1 MTIKNKKIP
10 VNYSARDFSS
20 IKAALVE
27 HAKRYYPDSYQD
39 FSEAGFGSL
48 MLDTVAYV
56 GDMLSF
62 YLDYQANESFLET
75 ANETDNIIKLAKQL
89 GYKHDNSFS
98 STGIASFYIFVPA
111 SSNGLSPDRR
121 YIPVLKKNSTFSA
134 KNGAQFILVEDV
146 RFDRDTNE
154 IAVART
160 DENTGLP
167 IYYAIKSY
175 GTVISGKYSSATI
188 SVGEFTKFLKVQ
200 VPLRNIVEIISV
212 RDSEGFDYY
221 EVENLS
227 QDFVY
232 RPIQNRSDDK
242 KLVESYLRPFY
253 VPRRYVIEKTNDS
266 TFLQFG
272 HGEDPAKTEV
282 YSPAD
287 PATVV
292 LKYSAR
298 DYISDL
304 TFDPSRLVYS
314 DKFGIVPVNTNL
326 TIVARVNT
334 QADVNIAS
342 NTLAEV
348 VSKNFEFEDENNL
361 DQTVLSTIR
370 SSLEVNNEEPI
381 LGAASIR
388 DSNQIKKLAFSA
400 ASSQGRAVTKQD
412 YQSLVYR
419 MPKKFGSVKRVNVL
433 RDQNSF
439 KRNLNMYIISEDQ
452 NGFLAKAPLSLKE
465 NLKIW
470 LNNYRIINDTI
481 DILDA
486 KVVNFGINFQ
496 ITIDSMSSREAV
508 LSRSLSN
515 LREFYNKTPEIGESF
530 FITDVYKVLRN
541 TKGVLDVVS
550 VKITLK
556 NGGVYSTTPFDIESQ
571 TSVDGRYINIPDNV
585 LYEIKYP
592 KQDIKGVIV

>member
-1 MTIKNKKIP
+1 MTIKNKKIA
-10 VNYSARDFSS
+10 VNYSAKDFSS

-48 MLDTVAYV
+48 MMDTVAYV

-75 ANETDNIIKLAKQL
+75 ANETNNIIKLAKQL
-89 GYKHDNSFS
+89 GYKHENSFS

-111 SSNGLSPDRR
+111 TSTGLGPDTR
-121 YIPVLKKNSTFSA
+121 YIPVLKKNSLFSA
-134 KNGAQFILVEDV
+134 KNGSQFLLVEDV
-146 RFDRDTNE
+146 RFDRNTNE

-160 DENTGLP
+160 DDTTGLP

-175 GTVISGKYSSATI
+175 GTVVSGKYSSATI
-188 SVGEFTKFLKVQ
+188 PVGEFTKFLKVR
-200 VPLRNIVEIISV
+200 VPLRNMVEIISV

-232 RPIQNRSDDK
+232 RPIPNRGEDS
-242 KLVESYLRPFY
+242 KLVESYLRPYY
-253 VPRRYVIEKTNDS
+253 VPRRYVIERTVDS

-272 HGEDPAKTEV
+272 HGEDPAKSET

-287 PATVV
+287 PANVV

-304 TFDPSRLVYS
+304 TFDPARLIYS
-314 DKFGIVPVNTNL
+314 DKFGIVPVNTTL
-326 TIVARVNT
+326 TVVARVNT
-334 QADVNIAS
+334 QTDINISS
-342 NTLAEV
+342 NALTEV
-348 VSKNFEFEDENNL
+348 VSGIFEFQDENNL

-370 SSLEVNNEEPI
+370 TSLEVNNEEPI
-381 LGAASIR
+381 LGATGSR
-388 DSNQIKKLAFSA
+388 STDQIKKMAFSSV
-400 ASSQGRAVTKQD
+400 SSQGRAVTRQD

-419 MPKKFGSVKRVNVL
+419 MPKKFGSIKRVNVL

-439 KRNLNMYIISEDQ
+439 KRNLNMYVISEDQ
-452 NGFLAKAPLSLKE
+452 SGFLAPAPLALKE

-470 LNNYRIINDTI
+470 LNNYRMINDTI

-486 KVVNFGINFQ
+486 KIVNFGINFQ
-496 ITIDSMSSREAV
+496 ITIDSMSSKESV

-515 LREFYNKTPEIGESF
+515 LKNFYNKIPEIGESF
-530 FITDVYKVLRN
+530 FIGDIYKVLRN

-550 VKITLK
+550 VRVVLK
-556 NGGVYSTTPFDIESQ
+556 NGGVYSTTSFDIDSQ

-592 KQDIKGVIV
+592 KQDIKGTVV